1 MCWDSSPFS
10 RLMDLPQHEDRGRVV
25 VSLTLEMH
33 VSLTLGSHLQ
43 VHSWEERSKEWLL

>member
-10 RLMDLPQHEDRGRVV
+10 RLVGLPHHEDRGRVV
-25 VSLTLEMH
+25 VSPTLEMQ

-43 VHSWEERSKEWLL
+43 VHS